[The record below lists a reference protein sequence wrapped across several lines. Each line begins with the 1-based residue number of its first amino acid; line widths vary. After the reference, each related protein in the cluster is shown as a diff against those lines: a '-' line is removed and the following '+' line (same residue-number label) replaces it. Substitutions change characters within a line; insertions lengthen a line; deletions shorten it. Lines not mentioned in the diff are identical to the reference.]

1 MVKNLWKM
9 VWHSLTFSPRQLIFL
24 KFPLLGV
31 NVDKKGINVNGVPLD
46 KALEDFVLKNLFG
59 KKTEEV
65 DDDDDD
71 EDAEGD
77 SDEKNCDDGAYLL
90 IRSLTHLLTYL
101 VQTKMTTSM
110 S

>member
-9 VWHSLTFSPRQLIFL
+9 VWHSLTFSPRQLILL

-65 DDDDDD
+65 DDDDD

-90 IRSLTHLLTYL
+90 ICSFVRSLIYLLT
-101 VQTKMTTSM
+101 SFRRR
-110 S
+110 